1 LIITRTPFRVS
12 FFGGGSDLSAFY
24 TSNQGAVLSTSIDRY
39 MYLSAH
45 PYFDRDRI
53 HLKYSRT
60 ETVADVAELAHPI
73 VRRVMERLGVKSGI
87 EIASTADIPAGT
99 GLGSSSAFTV
109 GMLHLLYAYQGRSVS
124 PGTLA
129 AEASAI
135 EIEDLGAPIGKQ
147 DQYASAYG
155 GLNFIRFFSDES
167 VDVAPLVIS
176 TDCRRRLQESLLMFF
191 TGKQRSASAVLA
203 EQKVALTSDDAK
215 RQVVRDMVD
224 LAYRARALL
233 ENDDVEGF
241 GRLLDRA
248 WALKRT
254 LTDSVSTALVDDM
267 YERAMSSGA
276 WGGKLLGAGGGGFL
290 LFAAPVSAH
299 AAIREALRGSRELP
313 IQLDRGGSKVVYVSD
328 GA

>member
-1 LIITRTPFRVS
+1 MIITRTPFRVS

-24 TSNQGAVLSTSIDRY
+24 MSNQGAVLSTTIERY
-39 MYLSAH
+39 MYLSVH

-60 ETVADVAELAHPI
+60 ETVESVAELAHPI

-109 GMLHLLYAYQGRSVS
+109 GMLHLLYAYLGRSVS

-129 AEASAI
+129 AEASQI

-155 GLNFIRFFSDES
+155 GLNFIRFFSDET
-167 VDVAPLVIS
+167 VDVTPLVIS

-215 RQVVRDMVD
+215 RQVMRDMVE
-224 LAYRARALL
+224 LAYRAKGLL

-254 LTDSVSTALVDDM
+254 ITGSVSTSLVDEM
-267 YERAMSSGA
+267 YQRAMSSGA

-290 LFAAPVSAH
+290 LVAAPVAAH
-299 AAIREALRGSRELP
+299 AAIREALSGSRELP

>member
-12 FFGGGSDLSAFY
+12 FFGGGSDLSVFY
-24 TSNQGAVLSTSIDRY
+24 AKSPGAVLSTSIDRY

-45 PYFDRDRI
+45 PFFEQDRI
-53 HLKYSRT
+53 HLKYSRS
-60 ETVADVAELAHPI
+60 ENVASVADLAHPI
-73 VRRVMERLGVKSGI
+73 VRRVLERLDVRSGL

-109 GMLHLLYAYQGRSVS
+109 GMLHLMYAYKGRSVS

-167 VDVAPLVIS
+167 VDVTPLVVS
-176 TDCRRRLQESLLMFF
+176 RDCRARLQDSLLMFF
-191 TGKQRSASAVLA
+191 TGEQRSASGVLA
-203 EQKVALTSDDAK
+203 EQKLALTSDDSK
-215 RQVVRDMVD
+215 RQIVQEMVD
-224 LAYRARALL
+224 LAYRARTLL
-233 ENDDVEGF
+233 EADDVEAF
-241 GRLLDRA
+241 GRLLDTA

-254 LTDSVSTALVDDM
+254 ITRSVSTSVVDDM
-267 YERAMSSGA
+267 YARARSRGA

-290 LFAAPVSAH
+290 LVAAPVDAH
-299 AAIREALRGSRELP
+299 AAIRDALSGCRELP
-313 IQLDRGGSKVVYVSD
+313 LHLDRGGSKVVYVSD